1 MIGLLHMT
9 AANVYWNMPPI
20 MGPPN
25 VPPTPDLAS
34 SIIALDF
41 CETAA
46 MFPAL
51 LHAMAQKESY
61 LEGLRKL
68 DHVSWVGGPLSPRIA
83 NKLRSYVAILPAYG
97 STENGGL
104 PLNIIDQADYEW
116 MSFSPICGVK
126 FRHFSEDLYELVQ
139 EKDEKLLPAQFI
151 FLNWPEQTEWRS
163 KDLFSKHPTRDLWRY
178 QGRAD
183 DTFVMANGPTCN
195 PLGMEAVMGTHP
207 QIITALLAGDG
218 REKTTWLLE
227 VHNPPVNEEEKVKL
241 VDELWPHVEE
251 ANEIAQSH
259 MVVTDKQAIVFNQK
273 DKPFPRAG
281 KGSVQ
286 RKLAVIAYEKE
297 IDSVYG

>member
-1 MIGLLHMT
+1 MLHMT
-9 AANVYWNMPPI
+9 AANYYWNMPPI

-25 VPPTPDLAS
+25 IPPTPDLAS

-46 MFPAL
+46 LFPAL
-51 LHAMAQKESY
+51 IHAMAQKETH

-68 DHVSWVGGPLSPRIA
+68 DHVSWVGAPLSPPIA
-83 NKLRSYVAILPAYG
+83 DKVRAYVTMIPAYG

-116 MSFSPICGVK
+116 MSFSPIAGVK
-126 FRHFSEDLYELVQ
+126 FRQFSDELYELVQ

-151 FLNWPEQTEWRS
+151 FLNSPKITEWHS
-163 KDLFSKHPTRDLWRY
+163 KDLFSKHPAKELWKY

-183 DTFVMANGPTCN
+183 DMFVMTNGATCN
-195 PLGMEAVMGTHP
+195 PLGMEAVMVSYP
-207 QIITALLAGDG
+207 RIITALLAGHA
-218 REKTTWLLE
+218 REKTVWLLE
-227 VHNPPVNEEEKVKL
+227 VHDPPGDEEEKVKL
-241 VDELWPHVEE
+241 VDELWPYVEK

-259 MVVTDKQAIVFNQK
+259 MRVMDKQAIVFNQK
-273 DKPFPRAG
+273 EKPFPRAG

-286 RKLAVIAYEKE
+286 RKLALAAYEKKL
-297 IDSVYG
+297 DSMHS